1 MSVSS
6 QAHSPP
12 QPSALTR
19 WQHDALPDGLLPRR
33 RRVIDALWRR
43 RSIRAQLLLVVA
55 LADFVAVLTVGT
67 VAIFRV
73 RAQTRVEV
81 AASMQLA
88 EVLLG
93 DVVNLD
99 RRERPAEQFL
109 SKLPNQL
116 RSIRHIRVTVK
127 DAAGVP
133 VAAAPDGKSRDVDR
147 ASAPDFVVSLVAP
160 ASESR
165 VLPIVADGTRVGEVE
180 IAGEPGDEIAEF
192 WRDAVDMGVFVL
204 LLNFAMIGIFYFL
217 FGRVLNP
224 LTELVRG
231 LSELRDQ
238 NYRVRLSQP
247 RASELVAITDHFNT
261 LAGALEIARADNLRL
276 SRQLITAQ
284 DDERRRT
291 ALELHDEF
299 GPCFFGL
306 EANTSSIARLTGALS
321 DAERLPIADR
331 INDINA
337 IVHHLQAINQ
347 SMLAR
352 LRPMALGHVPLK
364 EILDQFVRDRA
375 RQYSQIS
382 FTYEAPEIQSSYG
395 DTIDLTVYRFVQEA
409 VTNAIRHAQAQRI
422 AIQLAIARDPARLVL
437 TVRDD
442 GCGIPPEMVAGYG
455 LRGMQER
462 IVGLGGGCAMESEA
476 GQGTCLRATVPL
488 PDPEHT
494 P

>member
-1 MSVSS
+1 M
-6 QAHSPP
+6 
-12 QPSALTR
+12 
-19 WQHDALPDGLLPRR
+19 
-33 RRVIDALWRR
+33 DALWRR
-43 RSIRAQLLLVVA
+43 RSIRAQLLIVVA
-55 LADFVAVLTVGT
+55 LADFIALLTLGT
-67 VAIFRV
+67 AAIFRV
-73 RAQTRVEV
+73 RAQTRIEV
-81 AASMQLA
+81 AASMRLA

-93 DVVNLD
+93 DVVNLTHLQ
-99 RRERPAEQFL
+99 RPAEQFL
-109 SKLPNQL
+109 SSLPNQL

-133 VAAAPDGKSRDVDR
+133 VAATPSGESGSVDR
-147 ASAPDFVVSLVAP
+147 ASAPDFVISLVAP
-160 ASESR
+160 ASEKR
-165 VLPIVADGTRVGEVE
+165 VLPIVADGARVGEVE

-192 WRDAVDMGVFVL
+192 WHDAVDMGVFVF
-204 LLNFAMIGIFYFL
+204 LLNFAMIGIFYVL

-224 LTELVRG
+224 LTALVRG
-231 LSELRDQ
+231 LSELRGQ
-238 NYRVRLSQP
+238 NYRVRLSEP
-247 RASELVAITDHFNT
+247 HASELGAITDHFNT
-261 LAGALEIARADNLRL
+261 LAGALEVARADNLRL

-306 EANTSSIARLTGALS
+306 EANASSIGRLACSLP
-321 DAERLPIADR
+321 DRERQAIVDR

-364 EILDQFVRDRA
+364 EILDQFILERA

-382 FTYEAPEIQSSYG
+382 FSYDAPEILASYG
-395 DTIDLTVYRFVQEA
+395 DTIDLTVYRFVQEG
-409 VTNAIRHAQAQRI
+409 VSNAIRHAQAQHI
-422 AIQLAIARDPARLVL
+422 AVELALAGNATQLVL

-442 GCGIPPEMVAGYG
+442 GRGIHPEMAAGYG

-462 IVGLGGGCAMESEA
+462 VAGLGGSYTINSEA
-476 GQGTCLRATVPL
+476 GQGTCLRVTVPL
-488 PDPEHT
+488 YGPKHTVPEAMGSKG
-494 P
+494 